1 MGWEAYS
8 KMIYPK
14 DFEELLE
21 SFKLLPGIGEKSAER
36 FIFSLVDIDDKEIE
50 KFSQNLVNFKKNI
63 KPCKTCGHL
72 TDKEECN
79 ICSDNKR
86 DKSVICV
93 VQDVKSVF
101 TFEKAGNYKGMYHV
115 LGGLISPI
123 DDINPE
129 DINIANLINKR
140 LNDVVKEVIIA
151 LNPSIEGETTSLYI
165 QKLLETKNIKVS
177 RLSYGIPMGS
187 DIEYLDPLMIIKAL
201 EDRKYIS

>member
-1 MGWEAYS
+1 MKGS
-8 KMIYPK
+8 P
-14 DFEELLE
+14 FEVYFFAQKGL
-21 SFKLLPGIGEKSAER
+21 
-36 FIFSLVDIDDKEIE
+36 
-50 KFSQNLVNFKKNI
+50 

>member
-1 MGWEAYS
+1 
-8 KMIYPK
+8 MIYPE